1 MLARKCD
8 RCGELYEHYETYQK
22 NEEKFNAVVTM
33 DRDINDARRSRIARD
48 LCPKCR
54 LKLIGWLKGEEHE

>member
-22 NEEKFNAVVTM
+22 NEEKFNAVVTI
-33 DRDINDARRSRIARD
+33 DRDINDARRPRIARP
-48 LCPKCR
+48 LPKVPFKIDR
-54 LKLIGWLKGEEHE
+54 LAERGRA